1 MLCECVLCMPGQRW
15 GGSECFT
22 SQALARLAEGA
33 GDHVW
38 ACLRLLLPSHTQT
51 LELAQARSHAGLPL
65 HPPVLRWRYTKA
77 DTSVWDVELGRAKKS
92 KSTGLVEISNAYLIF
107 NLMSLTLLTLKET
120 LWLSESGWMERSVF
134 FAKQLETERLD
145 PVWWRMHLLGCDQ
158 KEGLLEIITRWFV

>member
-38 ACLRLLLPSHTQT
+38 ACLRLLLPSLAGESTQT

-77 DTSVWDVELGRAKKS
+77 DTSV
-92 KSTGLVEISNAYLIF
+92 
-107 NLMSLTLLTLKET
+107 
-120 LWLSESGWMERSVF
+120 
-134 FAKQLETERLD
+134 
-145 PVWWRMHLLGCDQ
+145 
-158 KEGLLEIITRWFV
+158 

>member
-77 DTSVWDVELGRAKKS
+77 DTSSLGRAK
-92 KSTGLVEISNAYLIF
+92 
-107 NLMSLTLLTLKET
+107 
-120 LWLSESGWMERSVF
+120 
-134 FAKQLETERLD
+134 
-145 PVWWRMHLLGCDQ
+145 MHLYHI
-158 KEGLLEIITRWFV
+158 LLSQLPMIFVLWNVNKF